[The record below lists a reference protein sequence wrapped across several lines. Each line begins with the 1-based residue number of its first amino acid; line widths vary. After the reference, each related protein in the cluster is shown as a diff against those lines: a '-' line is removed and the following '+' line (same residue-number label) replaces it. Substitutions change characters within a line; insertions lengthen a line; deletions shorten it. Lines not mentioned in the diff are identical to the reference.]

1 MGLDLDAEEGGL
13 ESLSRFQSAT
23 VQARQLFQLGV
34 GLAALAIML
43 WTVGFFIGLFAP
55 EFVVACTAQ

>member
-1 MGLDLDAEEGGL
+1 MRVDLDAEEGGL

-55 EFVVACTAQ
+55 S